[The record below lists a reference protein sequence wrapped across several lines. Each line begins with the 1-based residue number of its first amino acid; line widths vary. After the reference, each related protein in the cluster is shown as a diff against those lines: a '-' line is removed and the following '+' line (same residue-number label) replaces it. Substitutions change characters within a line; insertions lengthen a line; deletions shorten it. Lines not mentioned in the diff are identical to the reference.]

1 MKNDFRIDRR
11 SFLTR
16 VALAGAG
23 SAMASM
29 WLLTFGGCAEKKPF
43 LAQTP
48 PMGWNCT
55 YSLVTEYTEDM
66 IKQAAEFVEAKMKQF
81 GYEYIVMDMGWNF
94 GEGLN
99 IINYHV
105 LQNPPQ
111 YIDEFGRL
119 IPNPSRFP
127 SSAGGKGFKPMADYM
142 HKRGLKLGIH
152 VMRGVPWQAVAHK
165 SPIKGTA
172 LTADKIASEEGL
184 CGWFHG
190 LKTID
195 ISKPGAQEYY
205 DSIFQMYADWGIDF
219 IKLDDI
225 AHPYSELDIAAAH
238 NAIVKTGRQMIL
250 EVTPGPAPVE
260 EIGHLRQNVNMWR
273 INSDFHDHWRFVEET
288 FACCR
293 RWQGLAIPG
302 HWPECD
308 LLPFGGKLRKLG
320 FDDYLLSVFN
330 LKREEIMD
338 EYSRFTDNEKQTVF
352 TLWAIC
358 RSSLFPSGFLPEM
371 TDYEYRLL
379 TNRDVIEMDQHC
391 VNSREI
397 RANEHEIIW
406 AAEHPGTGI
415 KYAAMF
421 NLRADTPGSIK
432 LNFSELGLSGKLLV
446 RDIWKNHTLGT
457 FKESVISDV
466 PPHGCILLELKNN
479 K

>member
-1 MKNDFRIDRR
+1 
-11 SFLTR
+11 
-16 VALAGAG
+16 
-23 SAMASM
+23 
-29 WLLTFGGCAEKKPF
+29 
-43 LAQTP
+43 
-48 PMGWNCT
+48 
-55 YSLVTEYTEDM
+55 
-66 IKQAAEFVEAKMKQF
+66 
-81 GYEYIVMDMGWNF
+81 
-94 GEGLN
+94 
-99 IINYHV
+99 
-105 LQNPPQ
+105 
-111 YIDEFGRL
+111 
-119 IPNPSRFP
+119 
-127 SSAGGKGFKPMADYM
+127 
-142 HKRGLKLGIH
+142 
-152 VMRGVPWQAVAHK
+152 
-165 SPIKGTA
+165 
-172 LTADKIASEEGL
+172 
-184 CGWFHG
+184 
-190 LKTID
+190 
-195 ISKPGAQEYY
+195 
-205 DSIFQMYADWGIDF
+205 MYADWGIDF

-260 EIGHLRQNVNMWR
+260 EIGHLRQNVNMRR

-446 RDIWKNHTLGT
+446 RDIWKNHPLGT